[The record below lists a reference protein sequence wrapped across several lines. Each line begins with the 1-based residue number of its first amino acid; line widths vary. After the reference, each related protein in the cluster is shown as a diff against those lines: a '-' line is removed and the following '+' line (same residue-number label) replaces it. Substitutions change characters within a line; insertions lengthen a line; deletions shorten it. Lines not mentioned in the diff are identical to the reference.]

1 MSQQHILVVE
11 DDTSLRLVIQDVLD
25 AAGYKTYPAAHGQE
39 ALEML
44 GWLRADLI
52 ISDIMMPVMDGYQF
66 FSEVRTRAEWS
77 HIPFIFLSAR
87 GSKLDIL
94 AGKKLGVDDY
104 LIKPFD
110 AEELLVA
117 VSSKL
122 AIAARWRQV
131 QAMELSQIKQNI
143 LRALNHEFRT
153 PLTYITA
160 YTEILAESGGQLGQE
175 DFAEFCGAIL
185 KGSERLQ
192 KLIDDFLFLA
202 QLETGE
208 AQLTFESRR
217 IAIEHW
223 GSLLQDC
230 VLPYRSEAAEKGLEL
245 ELSVSRDARPVVADM
260 VFLQNAVGR
269 LLHNAIKFTPEGA
282 GPITIRAFQEGDQ
295 FCIAIQ
301 DCGIGIPPE
310 ELVNIFQPLHQVDR
324 DKMEQQGSGSGLA
337 IAHALITMHGGEIQ
351 VESKP
356 GEGSVFCIA
365 LPAPAGASQQV

>member
-11 DDTSLRLVIQDVLD
+11 DDTSLRLVIQDILD
-25 AAGYKTYPAAHGQE
+25 AAGYKSYPAAHGQK
-39 ALEML
+39 ALKML
-44 GWLRADLI
+44 EWLRADLI
-52 ISDIMMPVMDGYQF
+52 VSDIMMPVMDGYQF
-66 FSEVRTRAEWS
+66 FTEVRAHPEWS

-87 GSKLDIL
+87 GSKLDVL
-94 AGKKLGVDDY
+94 AGKQLGADDY

-110 AEELLVA
+110 ADELLVA

-122 AIAARWRQV
+122 AIADRWRQV
-131 QAMELSQIKQNI
+131 QAKELEQIKQNI

-160 YTEILAESGGQLGQE
+160 YTEILAESGGKLGQE

-217 IAIEHW
+217 MAIEHW
-223 GSLLQDC
+223 RSLLEDC
-230 VLPYRSEAAEKGLEL
+230 VLAYQAEAANKGLEL
-245 ELSVSRDARPVVADM
+245 ELSAPDNTRPVMADM
-260 VFLQNAVGR
+260 VFIQNAIGR
-269 LLHNAIKFTPEGA
+269 LLHNAIKFSPKGA
-282 GPITIRAFQEGDQ
+282 GPITIRAFQENNR
-295 FCIAIQ
+295 FCIAIR
-301 DCGIGIPPE
+301 DCGIGIRPE
-310 ELVNIFQPLHQVDR
+310 ELSNIFQPLHQIDR

-351 VESKP
+351 VESSP
-356 GEGSVFCIA
+356 GEGSTFCIV
-365 LPAPAGASQQV
+365 LPAPAGVSQHA